1 MLELKKICKEYLSGE
16 DSVHALDE
24 VDICFRQCEFV
35 SILGPSGCGKTTML
49 NIIGG
54 LDRYTTGDLVI
65 NGRSTK
71 DYRDGDW
78 DVYRNRS
85 IGFVFQSYNLI
96 PHQSVL
102 ANVELALTLSGVS
115 KAERRKRAI
124 EALEKVGLGDQI
136 KKRPSQMSGGQM
148 QRVAIARA
156 LVNNPDILLADE
168 PTGALDTVTSEQVMQ
183 LLHEVAKD
191 RLVIMVTHN
200 PDLAERYSTR
210 IISLR
215 DGHVVGD
222 SMPYDPNAEAASEQD
237 EAPIDVFAPIKAKEK
252 AKTPK
257 KAKKKPMSHI
267 TAISLSKNNLMTK
280 KGRTFLT
287 SFAGSIGIIGIA
299 LILSLSNGINNY
311 INSVQKDT
319 LSGYPIQLM
328 AEELDM
334 ASIMSTL
341 MESEEKKA
349 NREDGRVYANT
360 VMYEMLE
367 AYTGTDTKKN
377 NLAAFIEHLESKSEF
392 DKYATA
398 IQYTYDTPF
407 YIYSNTA
414 FGLKQV
420 EPSTVFDSIMP
431 EGMMGDMSSMMSSPM
446 MGANSI
452 SVWNELLPA
461 REGEDINELIYE
473 QYDLVDGSWPK
484 EKTDLV
490 LILNENNEV
499 SDMSLYSLGLKD
511 SDEIAD
517 MMKDIFA
524 GNMAKD
530 YGDVSYSYEEIYAL
544 RYKLLL
550 PDDYYRYNSLTGT
563 YTDLRENESAMSLIM
578 GDSDSGLELRV
589 VGIIKPDPDALS
601 TALSGTVGYTSAL
614 TEYVIEKT
622 NASEIV
628 KAQLENTKSDVLSG
642 LPFITGDEKELTN
655 AEKKQAFSD
664 YVAKLTVSEKAE
676 LMKTIAK
683 TPSEETLSGSV
694 AQILAQ
700 YPDTESKKAA
710 IIAMLSE
717 QQEIDEETA
726 KSYIEKMTAEEID
739 AQMQT
744 IAVMMA
750 TKIYEAQI
758 EAQFSAMTPEAIAA
772 MLDASL
778 SGDEATLASYYDD
791 FMPAKYSEYT
801 HKSILEE
808 LGYVDFNSPSGINIY
823 AATFENK
830 DSIADLISKYNDSV
844 SEEDK
849 ISYTDIVAIAMS
861 GISTIINVISYVLIA
876 FVSISLVVSS
886 IMIGIITYI
895 SVLER
900 TKEIGILRAIG
911 ASKSD
916 ISRVFNAETLI
927 VGFVSGL
934 IGIVSTIL
942 LCIPANFIIQNL
954 SGINNISAEL
964 PPIAAA
970 ILVAISMFLTFIAG
984 LVPAKIAAKKDP
996 VIALHA
1002 E

>member
-1 MLELKKICKEYLSGE
+1 MLELKQICKEYLSGAE
-16 DSVHALDE
+16 GVRALCG
-24 VDICFRQCEFV
+24 VDINFRKNEFV
-35 SILGPSGCGKTTML
+35 SILGPSGCGKTTLL

-102 ANVELALTLSGVS
+102 SNVELALTLSGVS
-115 KAERRKRAI
+115 KSERRKRAI

-168 PTGALDTVTSEQVMQ
+168 PTGALDTVTSEQVME

-200 PDLAERYSTR
+200 PELAERYSTR

-215 DGHVVGD
+215 DGLVVGD
-222 SMPYDPNAEAASEQD
+222 SMPYDPTTEKEEQTA
-237 EAPIDVFAPIKAKEK
+237 APIDVFAPIKAKKKK
-252 AKTPK
+252 AEK
-257 KAKKKPMSHI
+257 KAKKKPMSQL

-341 MESEEKKA
+341 MEAEEKKA

-377 NLAAFIEHLESKSEF
+377 NLAAFKDHLESNSEF

-398 IQYTYDTPF
+398 IQYTYKTPL
-407 YIYSNTA
+407 YIYANTE
-414 FGLKQV
+414 FGIKQV

-431 EGMMGDMSSMMSSPM
+431 EGMMGDMSSFMSSSM
-446 MGANSI
+446 MGSSSI
-452 SVWNELLPA
+452 SVWSELLGA
-461 REGEDINELIYE
+461 KEGSDINELIYE
-473 QYDLVDGSWPK
+473 QYDLVHGQWPK
-484 EKTDLV
+484 EKNDLV
-490 LILNENNEV
+490 LILNSNNEV

-524 GNMAKD
+524 GNMSKD
-530 YGDVSYSYEEIYAL
+530 YGDVSYSYEEICSL
-544 RYKLLL
+544 TYKLLL
-550 PDDYYRYNSLTGT
+550 PDDYYKYNAATGT
-563 YTDLRENESAMSLIM
+563 YTDLRQNESAMSLIM
-578 GDSDSGLELRV
+578 GDKDSGIELRV
-589 VGIIKPDPDALS
+589 VGIIKPNPDALS

-614 TEYVIEKT
+614 TDYVIDKT
-622 NASEIV
+622 NQSEIV
-628 KAQLENTKSDVLSG
+628 KAQLENTKNDVISG
-642 LPFITGDEKELTN
+642 LPFITGEEKELTA

-664 YVAKLTVSEKAE
+664 YVAKLTESQKAE
-676 LMKTIAK
+676 LAMTIMKTPEQAQLAGMV
-683 TPSEETLSGSV
+683 T
-694 AQILAQ
+694 QILSQ
-700 YPDTESKKAA
+700 YQTTEQKKEF
-710 IIAMLSE
+710 IISMLS
-717 QQEIDEETA
+717 QQD
-726 KSYIEKMTAEEID
+726 EID
-739 AQMQT
+739 AETAQKYISEMTPEQLDEQMQS

-750 TKIYEAQI
+750 TKGYEQQI
-758 EAQFSAMTPEAIAA
+758 EAQFGQLPASQKAA
-772 MLDASL
+772 MLDGMLAGEESVV
-778 SGDEATLASYYDD
+778 ASYYDN
-791 FMPAKYSEYT
+791 FMPAKYSEFTY
-801 HKSILEE
+801 KQMLEE
-808 LGYVDFNSPSGINIY
+808 IGYVDFNSPSGINIY
-823 AATFENK
+823 AATFEDK
-830 DSIADLISKYNDSV
+830 DSIADLIAKYNDGV
-844 SEEDK
+844 AEEDK

-911 ASKSD
+911 ASKRD

-927 VGFVSGL
+927 VGFVSGF
-934 IGIVSTIL
+934 IGITVTML
-942 LCIPANFIIQNL
+942 LCIPANYIIQTL
-954 SGINNISAEL
+954 SGINNISAQL
-964 PPIAAA
+964 PPVAAA
-970 ILVAISMFLTFIAG
+970 VLVAISMFLTFIAG

-996 VIALHA
+996 VVALRT

>member
-1 MLELKKICKEYLSGE
+1 MLELKQICKEYASGA
-16 DSVHALDE
+16 DGVRALCG
-24 VDICFRQCEFV
+24 VSINFRRNEFV
-35 SILGPSGCGKTTML
+35 SILGPSGCGKTTLL

-102 ANVELALTLSGVS
+102 SNVELALTLSGVS
-115 KAERRKRAI
+115 KAERRRRAV

-136 KKRPSQMSGGQM
+136 RKRPSQMSGGQM

-156 LVNNPDILLADE
+156 LVNNPEILLADE
-168 PTGALDTVTSEQVMQ
+168 PTGALDTATSEQVME
-183 LLHEVAKD
+183 LLHEVARD

-215 DGHVVGD
+215 DGAVVGD
-222 SMPYDPNAEAASEQD
+222 SMPYDPSQEAMAESTGD
-237 EAPIDVFAPIKAKEK
+237 SAPVPTALPEK
-252 AKTPK
+252 KTEK

-334 ASIMSTL
+334 MSIMATL
-341 MESEEKKA
+341 MESEEKKLE
-349 NREDGRVYANT
+349 RDPDRVYANT

-377 NLAAFIEHLESKSEF
+377 NLAAFKDHLESNPEF

-398 IQYTYDTPF
+398 IQYTYKTPF
-407 YIYSNTA
+407 YIYANTE

-420 EPSTVFDSIMP
+420 EPSTVFDSVIP
-431 EGMMGDMSSMMSSPM
+431 EGMMGGMSNMMSSSMMGSSPV
-446 MGANSI
+446 
-452 SVWNELLPA
+452 SVWSELLSA
-461 REGEDINELIYE
+461 KGSSDINSLIYE
-473 QYDLVDGSWPK
+473 QYDLVHGSWPK
-484 EKTDLV
+484 EKNDLV
-490 LILNENNEV
+490 LILNSNNEV

-524 GNMAKD
+524 GNMQKD
-530 YGDVSYSYEEIYAL
+530 YGDESYSYEEICSL
-544 RYKLLL
+544 TYKLLL
-550 PDDYYRYNSLTGT
+550 PDDYYKYNALTGT
-563 YTDLRENESAMSLIM
+563 YTDLRQNESAMNLIM
-578 GDSDSGLELRV
+578 GDEDSGIELRV
-589 VGIIKPDPDALS
+589 VGIIKPNPDALS

-614 TEYVIEKT
+614 TEYVIEQT
-622 NASEIV
+622 NSSEIV
-628 KAQLENTKSDVLSG
+628 KAQLENSTTDLVSG
-642 LPFITGDEKELTN
+642 LPFITGEEKELTP

-664 YVAKLTVSEKAE
+664 HVAKLTEAQKAE
-676 LMKTIAK
+676 LMMTIAK
-683 TPSEETLSGSV
+683 TPSEEQLAAAV
-694 AQILAQ
+694 MQILAQ
-700 YPDTESKKAA
+700 YPTTEAKRAA

-726 KSYIEKMTAEEID
+726 KTYIEKMTPEQID
-739 AQMQT
+739 EQMQS

-750 TKIYEAQI
+750 TKMHEAQVD
-758 EAQFSAMTPEAIAA
+758 AQMGALPQAQKAA
-772 MLDASL
+772 MLDAMLQSA
-778 SGDEATLASYYDD
+778 DEATLASYYDE
-791 FMPAKYSEYT
+791 FTPAKYSEYT
-801 HKSILEE
+801 HKQLLEKV
-808 LGYVDFNSPSGINIY
+808 GYVDFESPSGINIY
-823 AATFENK
+823 ASTFEDK
-830 DSIADLISKYNDSV
+830 DSIADLIAKYNDSV
-844 SEEDK
+844 EEKDK

-934 IGIVSTIL
+934 IGITATIL
-942 LCIPANFIIQNL
+942 LCIPANAIIQGL
-954 SGINNISAEL
+954 SGINNISAQL
-964 PPIAAA
+964 PPVAAA
-970 ILVAISMFLTFIAG
+970 ILVAISMLLTFIAG
-984 LVPAKIAAKKDP
+984 LVPSKIAAKKDP
-996 VIALHA
+996 VVALRS